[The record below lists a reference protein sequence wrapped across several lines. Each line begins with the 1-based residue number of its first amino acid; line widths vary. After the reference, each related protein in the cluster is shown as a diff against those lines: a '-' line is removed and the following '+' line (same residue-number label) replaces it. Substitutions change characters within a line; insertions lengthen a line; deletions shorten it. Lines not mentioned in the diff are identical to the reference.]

1 MIRCA
6 IYDRVSTEMQVKD
19 GLSLEAQRQALTD
32 YALAHHYTIVDYYT
46 DEGITAR
53 KKMQNRKDLL
63 RLLKDVKADK
73 IDLILVTKLDR
84 WFRNIK
90 DYHNTQAI
98 LEAHHC
104 NWKTI
109 YEEYDTSTSN
119 GRFAINIMLSVNEN
133 ECDRDSERIRS
144 VFEYKKRKKEYLSG
158 RPAYGYLVNA
168 DKHLVKNP
176 ATSPIVEDIFSHY
189 FTTYSKKETI
199 RYIQSKYGN
208 DAPTPCQIQR
218 VLSSETYTGCLYG
231 IPDYGEAYITP
242 EQYHR
247 LQSVSQSKEV
257 YRQKEPY
264 LFSSLIRC
272 PVCGKK
278 LSGFV
283 KKYPRRNGTV
293 RITKCYRCSNK
304 YDAYHNGACL
314 SEKTV
319 EAYLLQ
325 QLEQKTT
332 DTSPESSRLSEFLLQ
347 KLKKLR
353 SEPDMASASYPSET
367 TASNKPSEAC
377 PSSAKL
383 RAELERL
390 NNLYL
395 KGRITE
401 HFYEEK
407 YQILQEQLNS
417 PIRAEFFQ
425 PLPFSDRASDAPAAA
440 PSAFCWQAQYHALPI
455 LKQKAFWK
463 SLLSGIEIDAVS
475 HKLCSCTFFPIS
487 QDTFSNR
494 VQ

>member
-19 GLSLEAQRQALTD
+19 GLSLEAQRKALTD
-32 YALAHHYTIVDYYT
+32 YALTHHYTIVDYYT

-63 RLLKDVKADK
+63 RLLNDVKADK

-144 VFEYKKRKKEYLSG
+144 VFEYKKSNREYLSG
-158 RPAYGYLVNA
+158 KPAYGYQVDAN
-168 DKHLVKNP
+168 KHLVKNP
-176 ATSPIVEDIFSHY
+176 ATKPIVEDIFSHY

-199 RYIQSKYGN
+199 RYIQNKYG
-208 DAPTPCQIQR
+208 DRSPSFYQIQR

-231 IPDYGEAYITP
+231 ITDYCEAYISS
-242 EQYHR
+242 EQFHH
-247 LQSVSQSKEV
+247 LQSTSQSKKV
-257 YRQKEPY
+257 YHQREPY
-264 LFSSLIRC
+264 LFSSLIPC
-272 PVCGKK
+272 PICGKN

-283 KKYPRRNGTV
+283 KKYARKDGSIRLS
-293 RITKCYRCSNK
+293 KCYRCSNK
-304 YDAYHNGACL
+304 YMNYHNGACL
-314 SEKTV
+314 SEKAIETN
-319 EAYLLQ
+319 LLNR
-325 QLEQKTT
+325 LEQEISPLTT
-332 DTSPESSRLSEFLLQ
+332 TQLLNLLNKLQTTQAVYSFTYNSYTDSSFTDSSPTSSSRAHLQ
-347 KLKKLR
+347 
-353 SEPDMASASYPSET
+353 EEM
-367 TASNKPSEAC
+367 N
-377 PSSAKL
+377 
-383 RAELERL
+383 RL
-390 NNLYL
+390 NKLYL

-401 HFYEEK
+401 PFYEEK
-407 YQILQEQLNS
+407 YQHLQEALNAS
-417 PIRAEFFQ
+417 PTANFHTNTDFHATTA
-425 PLPFSDRASDAPAAA
+425 LPAAS
-440 PSAFCWQAQYHALPI
+440 PSVTYSDTSWQEQYNSLPI
-455 LKQKAFWK
+455 IQKKAFWK
-463 SLLSGIEIDAVS
+463 SILTSVQIDAVS
-475 HKLCSCTFFPIS
+475 HKICNCTF
-487 QDTFSNR
+487 

>member
-19 GLSLEAQRQALTD
+19 GLSLEAQRKALTD
-32 YALAHHYTIVDYYT
+32 YALTHHYTIVDYYT

-63 RLLKDVKADK
+63 RLLNDVKADK

-144 VFEYKKRKKEYLSG
+144 VFEFKKSNREYLSG
-158 RPAYGYLVNA
+158 RPAYGYLVDRN
-168 DKHLVKNP
+168 KHLVKNP
-176 ATSPIVEDIFSHY
+176 VTQPIVEDIFSHY

-199 RYIQSKYGN
+199 CYIQNKYG
-208 DAPTPCQIQR
+208 DQAPSFYQIQR
-218 VLSSETYTGCLYG
+218 ILASETYTGCLYG
-231 IPDYGEAYITP
+231 IPDYCEAYISP
-242 EQYHR
+242 EQFHR
-247 LQSVSQSKEV
+247 LHSISQSKEV
-257 YRQKEPY
+257 YHQKEPY
-264 LFSSLIRC
+264 LFSSLIPC
-272 PVCGKK
+272 PVCGKN

-283 KKYPRRNGTV
+283 KKYKRKDDSIRMS
-293 RITKCYRCSNK
+293 KCYRCSNK
-304 YDAYHNGACL
+304 YASHHNGACL
-314 SEKTV
+314 SEKTI
-319 EAYLLQ
+319 EAYLLD
-325 QLEQKTT
+325 QLEHKITPEKIQSLLNKLQTKAVDYSMPVSST
-332 DTSPESSRLSEFLLQ
+332 GSFSTSLSHTRLQ
-347 KLKKLR
+347 K
-353 SEPDMASASYPSET
+353 
-367 TASNKPSEAC
+367 
-377 PSSAKL
+377 
-383 RAELERL
+383 ELERL

-407 YQILQEQLNS
+407 YQYLQGELNDFPMADCLANAAS
-417 PIRAEFFQ
+417 T
-425 PLPFSDRASDAPAAA
+425 DRHATYSYTT
-440 PSAFCWQAQYHALPI
+440 WQAQYNILPAI
-455 LKQKAFWK
+455 QKKAFWK
-463 SLLSGIEIDAVS
+463 SILSSIQIDAAS
-475 HKLCSCTFFPIS
+475 HKLCDCIFYDFTETSFNT
-487 QDTFSNR
+487 T